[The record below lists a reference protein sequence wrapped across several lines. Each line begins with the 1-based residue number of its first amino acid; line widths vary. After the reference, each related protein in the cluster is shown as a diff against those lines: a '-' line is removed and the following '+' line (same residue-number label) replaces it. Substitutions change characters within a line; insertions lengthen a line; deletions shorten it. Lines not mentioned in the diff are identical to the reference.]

1 MNIIFRTVV
10 SILLI
15 SSLLA
20 SCTKVWHDPNTS
32 VPSKK
37 VDITSILVTPTIYDG
52 AGVEIEGKVW
62 DLLMEHS
69 QNGKD
74 KDTYSMFKLA
84 DEEGNYLNVK
94 SKSTLPL
101 VTEGELVKVIGV
113 YRLTHDPETN
123 KIQNVVEAYSIE
135 K

>member
-1 MNIIFRTVV
+1 MNIICRIVI
-10 SILLI
+10 SILFL
-15 SSLLA
+15 SPLLS
-20 SCTKVWHDPNTS
+20 SCTKVWHDPDTS

-52 AGVEIEGKVW
+52 AGVEIEGRVW

-69 QNGKD
+69 QNG

-84 DEEGNYLNVK
+84 DEEGNYVNVK

-113 YRLTHDPETN
+113 HRLINDPETN
-123 KIQNVVEAYSIE
+123 KILNLVEAYSIE